1 MICRLQVIR
10 ISSEQL
16 LKDYPHQRQAI
27 SWNLTDSKAK
37 KKNSCNAKMLPLL
50 LFKNF
55 NVLSSKVVS
64 ATETSWWSWLG
75 IFFCKAEATTVANH
89 LLAARETYLKSR
101 LLLLI
106 FVSAAVAP
114 IRIPAL
120 LWQPAMTH
128 CCFIFW
134 WLFKNWG
141 TCFGVNRFFEKFR
154 NHKTL
159 FFDRPEKN
167 SESISLLC
175 ATSSRH

>member
-37 KKNSCNAKMLPLL
+37 KNFCNAKMLPLL

-55 NVLSSKVVS
+55 NVLSSEVVS

-75 IFFCKAEATTVANH
+75 NFFLQGWSYHRRKSSFSCQRNLLEVEAAAVDFCFCCGGTDSNPGLALTT
-89 LLAARETYLKSR
+89 SDDS
-101 LLLLI
+101 LLI
-106 FVSAAVAP
+106 YFLM
-114 IRIPAL
+114 II
-120 LWQPAMTH
+120 Q
-128 CCFIFW
+128 
-134 WLFKNWG
+134 NWV
-141 TCFGVNRFFEKFR
+141 TSSGVNRFFRKISESQNFVFR
-154 NHKTL
+154 
-159 FFDRPEKN
+159 
-167 SESISLLC
+167 SAWAESISLLC